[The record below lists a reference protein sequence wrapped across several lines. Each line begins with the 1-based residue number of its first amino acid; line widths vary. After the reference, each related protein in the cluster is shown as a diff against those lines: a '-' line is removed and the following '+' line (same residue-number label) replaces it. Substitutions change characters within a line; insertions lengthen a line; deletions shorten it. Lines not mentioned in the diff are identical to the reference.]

1 MKTEITV
8 TAEDRAR
15 LERMVG
21 DRNTP
26 AKVVWRARI
35 VLATADGE
43 TIKAICRATGKSKPC
58 VWRWRKRFADDGVDG
73 LKRDKTRPPGRKPL
87 PPDLKAKVLAKTA
100 SETPGDATQW
110 SVRTMAKAMGIS
122 LISSAQVAA
131 CTNTHSLAV
140 VSSGAPA
147 VHFA

>member
-1 MKTEITV
+1 MIGQIMQAGCMKTDITV
-8 TAEDRAR
+8 TSEDRVR
-15 LERMVG
+15 LERLVA

-43 TIKAICRATGKSKPC
+43 SVKAIGRATGKSKPC
-58 VWRWRKRFADDGVDG
+58 VWRWQKRYAAEGVDG

-87 PPDLKAKVLAKTA
+87 PAALKTKVLAKTER
-100 SETPGDATQW
+100 ETPHAATHW

-122 LISSAQVAA
+122 HTSVQR
-131 CTNTHSLAV
+131 
-140 VSSGAPA
+140 
-147 VHFA
+147 